1 MRRSLRSLT
10 FPMALLAALLA
21 NVFASDDAWAQA
33 VAAPLL
39 SQVDIF
45 GGYSTIG
52 AKTVGNGPTFRLQGV
67 SLSAAA
73 SINNWLSVVGAAGFY
88 RQGNIAGSGFGLS
101 LQTYQIGAR
110 ANWRNRTH
118 LTLFGE
124 LLLGAGNA
132 GGSLYTHSLGFG
144 APALGPNNNLLLTA
158 GGGVDWRLRSRITLR
173 LVEVEC
179 LQSFFS
185 NGSGYDSQQRNLKLS
200 AGLVFSF
207 GTH

>member
-1 MRRSLRSLT
+1 MIFLFAISISDK
-10 FPMALLAALLA
+10 AA
-21 NVFASDDAWAQA
+21 AQA
-33 VAAPLL
+33 IPIAVPLI
-39 SQVDIF
+39 SQAEIF
-45 GGYSTIG
+45 GGYSSIG
-52 AKTVGNGPTFRLQGV
+52 AKTVGNGPTFRLQGA

-73 SINNWLSVVGAAGFY
+73 SVNNWLSVVGAVGFY
-88 RQGNIAGSGFGLS
+88 RQGNLAGSGFGVS

-110 ANWRNRTH
+110 ASWRNSTH

-124 LLLGAGNA
+124 LLLGTGKA

-144 APALGPNNNLLLTA
+144 EPALGPNNALLLTA
-158 GGGVDWRLRSRITLR
+158 GGGADWRVRSRIKLR

-179 LQSFFS
+179 LQSFFL